1 MKGGDEMEGL
11 RPVQIQLEE
20 KVFRELKVYAAGRGI
35 TANELIAGLA
45 RQEAERVRDKVA
57 AILE

>member
-1 MKGGDEMEGL
+1 MEGL

-20 KVFRELKVYAAGRGI
+20 KVFRELKIYAAGRGI